1 MQKRKSLL
9 SLREILFTC
18 ATIRRMSFL
27 AETKIARLRPRGSR
41 LFLPSVFLFLAAFAL
56 SFFSIS
62 FTESW
67 QQITLWSI
75 CGAVAFFFWLLPVLR
90 FFSTYLEITS
100 TRVKY
105 RSGLMGQ
112 NRWEVSLSQI
122 KDVQISRGRSISLI
136 IEGQEPFSIR
146 GIAKHKTVAV
156 EIDRLAASL

>member
-1 MQKRKSLL
+1 M
-9 SLREILFTC
+9 
-18 ATIRRMSFL
+18 MSFL
-27 AETKIARLRPRGSR
+27 AETRIARLRPRGSK
-41 LFLPSVFLFLAAFAL
+41 LILPTLVLFLAAFAA
-56 SFFSIS
+56 SFFS
-62 FTESW
+62 FPEPW

-75 CGAVAFFFWLLPVLR
+75 CGAISFFFWLLPVLK

-105 RSGLMGQ
+105 RAGLMGQ
-112 NRWEVSLSQI
+112 RRKEISLSQI

-146 GIAKHKTVAV
+146 GIPKHKMVAV

>member
-1 MQKRKSLL
+1 
-9 SLREILFTC
+9 
-18 ATIRRMSFL
+18 MSFL
-27 AETKIARLRPRGSR
+27 AETKIARLRPRGSK
-41 LFLPSVFLFLAAFAL
+41 LVLPTLVLFLAAFAA
-56 SFFSIS
+56 SFFSTI
-62 FTESW
+62 FIEPW

-75 CGAVAFFFWLLPVLR
+75 CGAVSFFFWLLPVLR

-105 RSGLMGQ
+105 RAGLMGQ
-112 NRWEVSLSQI
+112 KRREVSLSQV

-146 GIAKHKTVAV
+146 GIPKHKTVAV